1 MTQLDA
7 EFAGVSQIIDLWF
20 ASYKGPDGGME
31 GKGFEDAAAARA
43 VLEAAAAN
51 FEAGRSVQRAGV
63 SARLQEGQAGL
74 DLRGLFTSRGTRP
87 RPQSSSV

>member
-31 GKGFEDAAAARA
+31 GSDEGCM
-43 VLEAAAAN
+43 VLQPYLSGLCELPLQL
-51 FEAGRSVQRAGV
+51 RSPFQG
-63 SARLQEGQAGL
+63 S
-74 DLRGLFTSRGTRP
+74 
-87 RPQSSSV
+87 

>member
-51 FEAGRSVQRAGV
+51 FEAGR
-63 SARLQEGQAGL
+63 
-74 DLRGLFTSRGTRP
+74 
-87 RPQSSSV
+87 